1 MMVGIFHHR
10 HHQRKGATNKSCR
23 SAGHIHPKTHSVTA
37 ELARSLPH
45 PRAPTT
51 TTNDDDDD
59 DDGDGDDDGGDDDDD
74 DDDDAGEGD
83 DGDDVDESDVDD
95 DSDDDDEGD
104 NVDDYYYISLGR
116 DGTAPLRSAVSPVK
130 IC

>member
-1 MMVGIFHHR
+1 MVGIFHHR

-74 DDDDAGEGD
+74 DDDAGEGD